1 MKGRLCPSLAAEPC
15 GSSVQKVGRVKMW
28 YAVASTEH
36 FISVHKDTTLYVWL
50 HILLNKGQVLWS
62 IYGKKRDIMAQ
73 VTLRR
78 KVMKGDW
85 KNSLW
90 SDPSGIALS
99 FLLCQA

>member
-73 VTLRR
+73 VTLRCLF
-78 KVMKGDW
+78 
-85 KNSLW
+85 STITPF
-90 SDPSGIALS
+90 SSPSPKRTIIQY
-99 FLLCQA
+99 FL